1 MNHRPIESD
10 YASQAAY
17 TRALETYCDT
27 LEKSR
32 EWLGLDW
39 DDLDERLVS
48 SKFFR
53 RGATW
58 AEAKLKGR
66 NT

>member
-1 MNHRPIESD
+1 MDRPIESD
-10 YASQAAY
+10 YASHVAY
-17 TRALETYCDT
+17 TRALEAYCDN
-27 LEKSR
+27 LEKR

-48 SKFFR
+48 SKYFR

-58 AEAKLKGR
+58 AEAKLKER
-66 NT
+66 NA